1 MMNKLKRKILL
12 SIFLMIL
19 SGFTQLGAEDDS
31 EEFSYAEKCFTIVE
45 SGQKH
50 ELNPHITTNSHDST
64 ILNGLFEGLFSYNP
78 VTLEPYPAIATDYRI
93 SRDKKR
99 WTVTIRED
107 AKFSNGE
114 KITAQSVRECWL
126 RLLSTPNAPYASLL
140 DIIRG
145 AKEFRNGTGSE
156 QDVGIYAASE
166 TKLSIYLTKPA
177 NYLAKVLCH
186 SSFSITHSES
196 DVYSGAFQ
204 LKSVMNGIY
213 TLEKNPYYWDSKNIF
228 MENVFFVQS
237 DDAEENVYL
246 YNTGNADWITAN
258 VNSEKII
265 DKDAIQINAEFA
277 TMYYFFKNSS
287 KKQADFV
294 SENGEN
300 VWDYPEFRNAV
311 LEAIPWDI
319 FRKNASVPATT
330 FVYPLTGYPTVEGF
344 SYTDEFEASLKM
356 KEARQKYDIPQEQ
369 ILVLEFLITK
379 YTLSDEAKQAFS
391 DALLPLGVELKFTEV
406 NPYSYLAEVGKS
418 NADLFAY
425 NWIGD
430 FADPLAF
437 LELFRSDSSL
447 NDSGWKN
454 EQFDALLDKAA
465 VVSAN
470 ERLELLAQAENLL
483 LDSGMVIPIMHPVC
497 FNVIDSKEIGGWFAN
512 AFDVHPLKYIYRKE
526 NQNLNQIFKNN
537 TI

>member
-186 SSFSITHSES
+186 SSFSITHSEP

-213 TLEKNPYYWDSKNIF
+213 TLEKNPYYWDSKNVF

-311 LEAIPWDI
+311 LEAIPWDV

-454 EQFDALLDKAA
+454 EQFDELLDKAA